1 MMKGNQTLSCVCDP
15 QGVGTGLTTYP
26 RVFGAAPLDL
36 WLGNGHPQGVPA
48 PTNPARQVP
57 DPAYIALSQRMMDP
71 AYIALSQ
78 RMTGPAYIALYRRG
92 EDPTFIALYRR
103 MMDPTFIALY
113 QRGEDPAFVA
123 TYHRPADPAFI
134 ALYRRGADP
143 ARDPRFIATGR
154 AATAAMTCGQIIV
167 RTSTPCGSH

>member
-1 MMKGNQTLSCVCDP
+1 MVSLQCDP
-15 QGVGTGLTTYP
+15 KGVGIGLTTYP

-57 DPAYIALSQRMMDP
+57 DPAFIALSQRMMDP
-71 AYIALSQ
+71 A
-78 RMTGPAYIALYRRG
+78 
-92 EDPTFIALYRR
+92 
-103 MMDPTFIALY
+103 
-113 QRGEDPAFVA
+113 FVA
-123 TYHRPADPAFI
+123 TYHRPEDPAFI
-134 ALYRRGADP
+134 ALYRLGEDP